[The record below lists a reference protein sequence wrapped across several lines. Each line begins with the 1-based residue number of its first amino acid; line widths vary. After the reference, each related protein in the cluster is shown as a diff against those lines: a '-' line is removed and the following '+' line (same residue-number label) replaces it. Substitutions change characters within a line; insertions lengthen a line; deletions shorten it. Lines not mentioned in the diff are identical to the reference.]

1 MEHKKFM
8 DIQRIKPDIVS
19 GFEVGDKI
27 VIQEKIDG
35 ANAAVRYDAETD
47 SVVAQSRKQTEETQ
61 YKVAHI
67 PHAVQKGWY
76 K

>member
-1 MEHKKFM
+1 MIKCRCM
-8 DIQRIKPDIVS
+8 DCGKRHPRCHAECEDYRQYRAEIDRKNEIV
-19 GFEVGDKI
+19 
-27 VIQEKIDG
+27 
-35 ANAAVRYDAETD
+35 
-47 SVVAQSRKQTEETQ
+47 RKQTEETQ

>member
-1 MEHKKFM
+1 MIKCRCM
-8 DIQRIKPDIVS
+8 DCGKRQPRCHAECEDYRQYRAEIDRKNEIV
-19 GFEVGDKI
+19 
-27 VIQEKIDG
+27 
-35 ANAAVRYDAETD
+35 
-47 SVVAQSRKQTEETQ
+47 RKQTEETQ